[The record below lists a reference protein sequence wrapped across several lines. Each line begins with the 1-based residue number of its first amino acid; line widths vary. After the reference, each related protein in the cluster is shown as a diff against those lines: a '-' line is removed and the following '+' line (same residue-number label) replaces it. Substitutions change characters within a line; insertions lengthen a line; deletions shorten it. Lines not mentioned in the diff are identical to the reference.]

1 VVVVFDYP
9 KLLDSFV
16 QHCYLMMMLKHL
28 LGIDI
33 VALKL
38 LEDESVLHVEGENY
52 SSFFN

>member
-1 VVVVFDYP
+1 
-9 KLLDSFV
+9 
-16 QHCYLMMMLKHL
+16 MMMTLKHL